1 MNKYTT
7 KNTDRNRD
15 IIESLRK
22 GERPRSIAERY
33 GITLA
38 TVWQVKHKANKHG
51 ADLAKTYVIG
61 ENNITV
67 WFKNIEAENDRNDDT
82 WDDDEPYGPVQRCKC
97 GLAMPCNDCLDLA
110 NYTRPVASRGW
121 ENFAIMPAGH
131 STGTELY
138 GKEGAVRAK

>member
-7 KNTDRNRD
+7 KNTDRNKD
-15 IIESLRK
+15 IVESLRQ
-22 GERPRSIAERY
+22 GERPRSIANRL

-51 ADLAKTYVIG
+51 AGLAQAYIIG
-61 ENNITV
+61 ENNISV
-67 WFKNIEAENDRNDDT
+67 WFQGIERDNSCDDDT

-97 GLAMPCNDCLDLA
+97 GLTMPCHDCLDLA

-121 ENFAIMPAGH
+121 ENFAIAPVGH
-131 STGTELY
+131 STGAELY
-138 GKEGAVRAK
+138 GKEGAARAK